1 MTSVIFSVVDTDV
14 MAVLAKRDLLWGSLG
29 ILTNILLVAIAQ
41 TVIGVEHE
49 ILFKVLHKWG
59 LD

>member
-29 ILTNILLVAIAQ
+29 ILTNILLVAIARR

-49 ILFKVLHKWG
+49 ILFKVLHK
-59 LD
+59 

>member
-29 ILTNILLVAIAQ
+29 ILTNILLVAIAR
-41 TVIGVEHE
+41 TGIGVEHE
-49 ILFKVLHKWG
+49 ILFEVLYK
-59 LD
+59 